1 MVNSKAVK
9 IIQEKIEELES
20 IRDQL
25 LPLAPGANID
35 PIFEKIDE
43 YYKKLLKE
51 LGYDDSN

>member
-25 LPLAPGANID
+25 LPSPPGANID
-35 PIFEKIDE
+35 PIFEK
-43 YYKKLLKE
+43 
-51 LGYDDSN
+51 